1 MLLCLKMEKCFFYF
15 VSIVFICYICDGIIR
30 TFFLLM
36 KINSNYKLREIA
48 GETIVVNQGVA
59 GTDMTRIISL
69 NASARLLYE
78 QLSGK
83 EFTLEDAAKVLED
96 TYGIGHEQALA
107 DADKWVKPLR
117 NCNVIE

>member
-1 MLLCLKMEKCFFYF
+1 MLLCLKLEKYFFYF

-69 NASARLLYE
+69 NTSARLLYE

-107 DADKWVKPLR
+107 DAEKWVKSLH